1 MDKTSCLIEIELVD
15 ITAYKV
21 GNTGIPYFT
30 CFDSGKPG
38 QNVMLMAI
46 SLSDSVN

>member
-1 MDKTSCLIEIELVD
+1 MDKTFYHIEIKPVD
-15 ITAYKV
+15 ITADKV
-21 GNTGIPYFT
+21 GTTGVPYFT

-38 QNVMLMAI
+38 PNVMLMAI